1 MRYFTALVHQD
12 GDSAFGLTFP
22 DLPGC
27 FAAADNWDGIS
38 AAATEAL
45 DLWFEDM
52 PDVVPAS
59 LDVIRQR
66 EDVAE
71 AVGSGAVLM
80 SVPYIPA
87 DTAVERVNVT
97 MERGLLRAIDET
109 AKGRGMTRSS
119 FLASAARRELVGSG
133 GLS

>member
-1 MRYFTALVHQD
+1 MRYYIAIVHQE

-27 FAAADNWDGIS
+27 HAAADNWAGIS

-52 PDVVPAS
+52 PDVDPAS
-59 LDVIRQR
+59 LDQIRAR
-66 EDVAE
+66 ADVAE
-71 AVGSGAVLM
+71 AIADGAVLLP
-80 SVPYIPA
+80 VPYIPA
-87 DTAVERVNVT
+87 DTAPERVNIS

-109 AKGRGMTRSS
+109 AKARGMTRSS
-119 FLASAARRELVGSG
+119 FLASAARRELVGSV
-133 GLS
+133 